1 MWAYVLDLIQFIFIL
16 KHQAFDHKVPVKF
29 RFSFS
34 VLFSFISNILVT
46 GVKLEAQD
54 TRIP

>member
-1 MWAYVLDLIQFIFIL
+1 MWAYVLDLIEFIFIL
-16 KHQAFDHKVPVKF
+16 KHQAFDNKVQVKF

-34 VLFSFISNILVT
+34 VLFSFISNIFVT

-54 TRIP
+54 NRIP

>member
-1 MWAYVLDLIQFIFIL
+1 MGLHLDLIQFIFIL

-29 RFSFS
+29 RFGFS